1 VFAVR
6 PSRLLLRYRCRV
18 PRLLAFCSQGTGPAG
33 GGSRFLLRTA
43 WGSRVTARGPCRTR
57 GPRGSALS
65 PRQRISFPGGG
76 GAPVSCRCCPL
87 VTLPGLVGNTWQR
100 LLVCHF
106 QRFFFARYL
115 VSLSEKMFSV
125 AHAKHLASA
134 LATRFHM

>member
-1 VFAVR
+1 MPNCHEDPLTRDGWGQKCRGHLGRSICFHGGRAAHMGARCGVCCSAVAAT
-6 PSRLLLRYRCRV
+6 PALQSTDAECRG
-18 PRLLAFCSQGTGPAG
+18 FCSQGTAPA
-33 GGSRFLLRTA
+33 
-43 WGSRVTARGPCRTR
+43 
-57 GPRGSALS
+57 
-65 PRQRISFPGGG
+65 GGG

-125 AHAKHLASA
+125 GHAKHLARV